1 MKKSGELVDRSAA
14 DRQFFGLARKFLNF
28 QNLPARTSGLVA
40 ARLISSAAT
49 IFWQRKVRQF
59 LGGLTRGCGNGTDVR
74 PAPSPRRNFY
84 GQKVT

>member
-14 DRQFFGLARKFLNF
+14 DRQFFSLVRKFLNF
-28 QNLPARTSGLVA
+28 QNLSGLVA